1 MGPTYRPSMGRTPRL
16 SHLAVTRGIKKGICS
31 FFARSTSFSSGRRR
45 ILIYLETSSH
55 PFCSPNAFR
64 SYAASYLFYRFYT
77 AGKLYLIIE
86 NFNPS
91 TDQSQNE
98 KFQVQRSY
106 PASTSL
112 NPKQNSRLSRL
123 VALTDASST
132 KRTSKPR
139 QPAAGSL
146 PCSTSLPAA

>member
-1 MGPTYRPSMGRTPRL
+1 L
-16 SHLAVTRGIKKGICS
+16 SHLAVARWMKKGICS
-31 FFARSTSFSSGRRR
+31 FFARATRFYSGRSW
-45 ILIYLETSSH
+45 ILTYMETSSH

-64 SYAASYLFYRFYT
+64 SYAASYLFYPFYT
-77 AGKLYLIIE
+77 AGKLYPLIE
-86 NFNPS
+86 NFNPL

-98 KFQVQRSY
+98 SFQVHRSY

-112 NPKQNSRLSRL
+112 NPKQNSRLSREIVCRV